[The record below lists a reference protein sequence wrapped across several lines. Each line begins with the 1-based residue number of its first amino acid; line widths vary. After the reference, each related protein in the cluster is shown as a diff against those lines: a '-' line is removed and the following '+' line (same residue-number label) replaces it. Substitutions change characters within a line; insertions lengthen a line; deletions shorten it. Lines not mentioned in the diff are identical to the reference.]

1 MGENLL
7 VATTGEFRYNEDDD
21 LVLKLRTD
29 ILEYPFTRFMKFI
42 FRGQKLEVV
51 YRETPG
57 RELLDGVSTDGVTK
71 KMPAVLSS
79 IVQSEGEQIITK
91 LGNAFERSAYAVRS

>member
-1 MGENLL
+1 
-7 VATTGEFRYNEDDD
+7 
-21 LVLKLRTD
+21 
-29 ILEYPFTRFMKFI
+29 MKFI
-42 FRGQKLEVV
+42 FREQKLEVV

-57 RELLDGVSTDGVTK
+57 RELLDGVSTDGVTT

-91 LGNAFERSAYAVRS
+91 LGNAFERSAYAIKNS